1 MNDTREIKPAVKG
14 DLPAGKREGA
24 KGEIAHHGVSY
35 SEEQEVLSWKT
46 GRWHEHLS
54 LDSSTHMESWAWWP
68 HLFLQP
74 LVVEKGGLWGSVG

>member
-54 LDSSTHMESWAWWP
+54 LDSYLSHHVLPW
-68 HLFLQP
+68 
-74 LVVEKGGLWGSVG
+74 